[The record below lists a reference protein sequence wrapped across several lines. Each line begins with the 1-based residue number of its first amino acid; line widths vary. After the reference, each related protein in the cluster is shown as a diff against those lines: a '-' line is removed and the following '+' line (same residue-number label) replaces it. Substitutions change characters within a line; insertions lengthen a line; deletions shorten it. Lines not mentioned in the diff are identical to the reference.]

1 MNDRSP
7 TRRSIG
13 RILIAALF
21 ALLAVN
27 ALMEAFDADAPPMLR
42 VLQALV
48 GVLAAATSWGA
59 WSGARWS
66 YAAATAY
73 GFAAA
78 GMVASL
84 GLMLDMPVEERGGL
98 WIGAAVI
105 LVFSLACAWFLRR
118 MTRRPSADIT
128 EIV

>member
-1 MNDRSP
+1 MSDAP
-7 TRRSIG
+7 PRRRAIG
-13 RILIAALF
+13 RIVIALLF

-27 ALMEAFDADAPPMLR
+27 ALMEVFDPDAPPMLR
-42 VLQALV
+42 ALQALV
-48 GVLAAATSWGA
+48 GVLALATTWGA

-73 GFAAA
+73 GFAAS

-84 GLMLDMPVEERGGL
+84 GPMLDMPLEERDGL

-118 MTRRPSADIT
+118 MTRRASVDIT
-128 EIV
+128 EVI

>member
-1 MNDRSP
+1 MTVTTSP
-7 TRRSIG
+7 RRSIG
-13 RILIAALF
+13 RIVIALLF
-21 ALLAVN
+21 ALLTVN
-27 ALMEAFDADAPPMLR
+27 AFMEAFEQEVPPTLR
-42 VLQALV
+42 ALQALV
-48 GVLAAATSWGA
+48 GLLALATTWGA

-84 GLMLDMPVEERGGL
+84 GSMLDMPVEERGGL

-118 MTRRPSADIT
+118 STRRASVDIT
-128 EIV
+128 EVI

>member
-1 MNDRSP
+1 MNDASAP
-7 TRRSIG
+7 RRTVG
-13 RILIAALF
+13 RVLIAVVF
-21 ALLAVN
+21 ALLALN
-27 ALMEAFDADAPPMLR
+27 AVKETFWSDSPAALR
-42 VLQALV
+42 ALQALV
-48 GVLAAATSWGA
+48 GALAAATAWGA

-73 GFAAA
+73 GFVAA

-84 GLMLDMPVEERGGL
+84 GPMLEMPVEERGGL

-118 MTRRPSADIT
+118 MTRHASVDVT
-128 EIV
+128 EVT

>member
-1 MNDRSP
+1 MNDTTP
-7 TRRSIG
+7 PRRSVG
-13 RILIAALF
+13 RIVIAVLF
-21 ALLAVN
+21 AFLTVN
-27 ALMEAFDADAPPMLR
+27 ALMEAFGSDSPPMLR
-42 VLQALV
+42 AVQALV
-48 GVLAAATSWGA
+48 GALALATTWGA

-84 GLMLDMPVEERGGL
+84 GPMLDMPLEERDGL

-105 LVFSLACAWFLRR
+105 LVFSLACSWFLRR
-118 MTRRPSADIT
+118 STRRASADVT
-128 EIV
+128 EVI

>member
-1 MNDRSP
+1 MNDASP
-7 TRRSIG
+7 PRRSVG
-13 RILIAALF
+13 RILIAVLF
-21 ALLAVN
+21 ALLALN
-27 ALMEAFDADAPPMLR
+27 ALKEVFWSDSPPMLR
-42 VLQALV
+42 ALQALV
-48 GVLAAATSWGA
+48 GALAAATTWGA

-84 GLMLDMPVEERGGL
+84 GTMLDLPVEERGGL
-98 WIGAAVI
+98 WVGAGVI

-118 MTRRPSADIT
+118 MTRRASADIT
-128 EIV
+128 EVI